1 MKLRWTLKPKRRL
14 GPFRL
19 GASISSFVTSHGAV
33 LNPCLSDSEDKHFTI
48 PDSAT
53 SLIAQR
59 GIVISVF
66 SDDSCFYR
74 GVEMVGLSIS
84 EAESTL
90 GLPTSIEKWIEED
103 GVEYEYRD
111 YDSIDLQVSTKNG
124 VVSGVIVSN
133 YDLDHSY

>member
-1 MKLRWTLKPKRRL
+1 
-14 GPFRL
+14 
-19 GASISSFVTSHGAV
+19 
-33 LNPCLSDSEDKHFTI
+33 
-48 PDSAT
+48 
-53 SLIAQR
+53 
-59 GIVISVF
+59 
-66 SDDSCFYR
+66 
-74 GVEMVGLSIS
+74 MVGLSIS